1 MFYLKSCPKCH
12 GDVYIST
19 DIFGPYTS
27 CMQCSHYLTETE
39 ETQLSQLSLSRPM
52 QLSTE
57 VREEA
62 VAA

>member
-12 GDVYIST
+12 GDVYESS
-19 DIFGPYTS
+19 DVYGPYAS
-27 CMQCSHYLTETE
+27 CMQCSHYLTEAE
-39 ETQLSQLSLSRPM
+39 EMQLNHFSVSRST